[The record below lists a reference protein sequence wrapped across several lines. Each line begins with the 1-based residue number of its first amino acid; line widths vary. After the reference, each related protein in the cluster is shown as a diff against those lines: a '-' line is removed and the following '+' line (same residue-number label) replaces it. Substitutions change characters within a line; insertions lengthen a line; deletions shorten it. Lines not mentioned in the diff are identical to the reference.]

1 MAIVRL
7 YTLKRILNTMCKY
20 LDVGI
25 PVFSSVV
32 FCLFVRS
39 IVRVINEI
47 LLILAKTPVIWNPHT
62 IPQRRHCRSTDDA
75 IQVKVKQSHYRPGQT
90 LRVPGGRGS
99 QISKQSAYERG
110 KVVSPTHPPPLPP
123 RKYSW
128 HSFLLEAESTP
139 GPQCGRKDVD
149 EYFPWH
155 RRESNLRPSGL

>member
-47 LLILAKTPVIWNPHT
+47 LLILAKTPVI
-62 IPQRRHCRSTDDA
+62 
-75 IQVKVKQSHYRPGQT
+75 
-90 LRVPGGRGS
+90 
-99 QISKQSAYERG
+99 
-110 KVVSPTHPPPLPP
+110 
-123 RKYSW
+123 
-128 HSFLLEAESTP
+128 
-139 GPQCGRKDVD
+139 
-149 EYFPWH
+149 
-155 RRESNLRPSGL
+155 